1 MGVPH
6 SGVDFPGT
14 DDGKNKH
21 APIIALV
28 YGRIWAC
35 TTGNGK
41 IKENDPDGGYGRV
54 MIIKGDND
62 KLYLLAHLHDF
73 AGRTAGEY
81 VSPGDIVAHAGNTGN
96 SSGTHLHLEMIQ
108 CDLGMDMKMDMPKV
122 LDTNYN
128 RLHEKDGGDKNTDT
142 AKLIFKGGKDC
153 YFKGNDGRDN
163 WKSYHL
169 NPLTGKK

>member
-1 MGVPH
+1 
-6 SGVDFPGT
+6 
-14 DDGKNKH
+14 
-21 APIIALV
+21 
-28 YGRIWAC
+28 
-35 TTGNGK
+35 
-41 IKENDPDGGYGRV
+41 

-73 AGRTAGEY
+73 AGRKAGEY

-96 SSGTHLHLEMIQ
+96 SSATHLHLEMIQ

-128 RLHEKDGGDKNTDT
+128 RLHEKDGGE
-142 AKLIFKGGKDC
+142 KGSERAFLKFNEDLDDSFYKGKD
-153 YFKGNDGRDN
+153 R
-163 WKSYHL
+163 WKDYRL